1 MITKTTANKWIDK
14 NRLIRSDESR
24 KKQNMSICD
33 TCGTEISKSHY
44 RIPAELK
51 EVDRT
56 KFVHMECCSAE
67 EIKRS
72 LLSYAENQIRLYQ
85 DVVDLIK
92 DTNMH
97 KIRNFET
104 KYGVY
109 EEILQGVNPDHDL
122 YTSALISG
130 LKRRISTAQH
140 SS

>member
-1 MITKTTANKWIDK
+1 MISKATTN
-14 NRLIRSDESR
+14 NRLNRSDES
-24 KKQNMSICD
+24 KNDNMSVCD

-44 RIPAELK
+44 HIPAELK
-51 EVDRT
+51 EVDKV
-56 KFVHMECCSAE
+56 KFVHMECCSAD
-67 EIKRS
+67 EIKRN

-85 DVVDLIK
+85 DIVDLIK

-122 YTSALISG
+122 YTSALISD
-130 LKRRISTAQH
+130 LKRRINTVQD
-140 SS
+140 

>member
-1 MITKTTANKWIDK
+1 
-14 NRLIRSDESR
+14 
-24 KKQNMSICD
+24 MSVCD

-44 RIPAELK
+44 HIPAELK
-51 EVDRT
+51 EENRI

-67 EIKRS
+67 EIKRN

-85 DVVDLIK
+85 DIVDLIK

-122 YTSALISG
+122 YISALISD
-130 LKRRISTAQH
+130 LKRRISTAQY